1 MRHAPKLWSR
11 RQTGV
16 VGCAVANAA
25 TLYNF
30 KVDLADVDRGAYA
43 SLEVRVAR
51 HPSESPEYMLT
62 RLLAYCLEYQEGIVF
77 TDGVSAVDEPAVL
90 VRDLTGRITAWIE
103 VGAPSAERLHR
114 GAKLAERCAIYTHR
128 DPAQVLALYTGA
140 RIHRAEQIPV
150 ISFGRGYLETVA
162 ATLPRRGALAV
173 SRTEGQLYLD
183 VDGVT
188 HGTTLEERPVLR
200 PSGA

>member
-1 MRHAPKLWSR
+1 VQQLPALQGRP
-11 RQTGV
+11 TGGLV
-16 VGCAVANAA
+16 CAVANAA

-30 KVDLADVDRGAYA
+30 KVELADVDRGAYA
-43 SLEVRVAR
+43 SLELRVAR
-51 HPSESPEYMLT
+51 HPSETPEYMLA
-62 RLLAYCLEYQEGIVF
+62 RLLAYCLEYQEGIAF

-103 VGAPSAERLHR
+103 VGSPSAERVHR
-114 GAKLAERCAIYTHR
+114 GAKLAARCAIYTQR
-128 DPAQVLALYTGA
+128 DPAQLLALYAGA
-140 RIHRAEQIPV
+140 RIHRAEQIPL

-183 VDGVT
+183 IDGVT
-188 HGTTLEERPVLR
+188 HSTTLEEQPVLR
-200 PSGA
+200 PTGA

>member
-11 RQTGV
+11 RQTRV
-16 VGCAVANAA
+16 VVCAVASAA

-30 KVDLADVDRGAYA
+30 KVEVADVDRGAYA
-43 SLEVRVAR
+43 SLELRVAR
-51 HPSESPEYMLT
+51 HPSETPEYMLA
-62 RLLAYCLEYQEGIVF
+62 RLLAYCLEYQEGIAF

-114 GAKLAERCAIYTHR
+114 GAKLAARCAIYTHR

-140 RIHRAEQIPV
+140 RIHRAEHIPL

-162 ATLPRRGALAV
+162 ATLPRRGLLSV
-173 SRTEGQLYLD
+173 SRTEGQLYLE
-183 VDGVT
+183 VDGVM
-188 HGTTLEERPVLR
+188 HGTTLEERPISR
-200 PSGA
+200 PA